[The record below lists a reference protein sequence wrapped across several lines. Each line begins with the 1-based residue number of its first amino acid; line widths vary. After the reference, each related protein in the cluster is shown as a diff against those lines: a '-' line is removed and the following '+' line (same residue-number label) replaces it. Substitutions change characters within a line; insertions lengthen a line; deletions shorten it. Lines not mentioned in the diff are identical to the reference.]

1 MDDAIN
7 ILSISPIDVI
17 DGLIDDECDLTSKQ
31 IETIL
36 SLDNDVVYDAIYHA
50 KKNVDLGDY
59 YREIVEDA
67 VFYLKSY
74 LTSTEVFN
82 DDYTV

>member
-1 MDDAIN
+1 MNDAIN

-17 DGLIDDECDLTSKQ
+17 DGLIDNERDLTSKQ
-31 IETIL
+31 IENIL
-36 SLDNDVVYDAIYHA
+36 SLDNHIVHDAIYHA

-74 LTSTEVFN
+74 VTSN
-82 DDYTV
+82 DGGTHE

>member
-1 MDDAIN
+1 MDDAVN

-36 SLDNDVVYDAIYHA
+36 FLDNHIVHDAIYHA
-50 KKNVDLGDY
+50 TKHIDLGEY
-59 YREIVEDA
+59 YREIVQDA

-74 LTSTEVFN
+74 VTSN
-82 DDYTV
+82 DGGTHD

>member
-1 MDDAIN
+1 MNDAIN

-17 DGLIDDECDLTSKQ
+17 DGLIDNECDLTSKQ

-36 SLDNDVVYDAIYHA
+36 SLDNHIVHDAIYHA
-50 KKNVDLGDY
+50 TKNVDLGDY

-74 LTSTEVFN
+74 VTSN
-82 DDYTV
+82 DGGTHE

>member
-1 MDDAIN
+1 MNDAIN

-17 DGLIDDECDLTSKQ
+17 DGLIDNECDLTSKQ

-36 SLDNDVVYDAIYHA
+36 SLDNHIVHDAIYHA
-50 KKNVDLGDY
+50 TKNVDLGDY

-74 LTSTEVFN
+74 VTSN
-82 DDYTV
+82 DGDTHE

>member
-1 MDDAIN
+1 MNKLKD
-7 ILSISPIDVI
+7 LISPIDVI
-17 DGLIDDECDLTSKQ
+17 DSLIDNEPDLTSKQ

-36 SLDNDVVYDAIYHA
+36 FLDNHIVHDAIYHA
-50 KKNVDLGDY
+50 TKNVDLGDY

-74 LTSTEVFN
+74 VTSN
-82 DDYTV
+82 DGGTHD

>member
-1 MDDAIN
+1 MNKLKD
-7 ILSISPIDVI
+7 LISPIDVI
-17 DGLIDDECDLTSKQ
+17 DGLIDNEPDLTSKQ

-36 SLDNDVVYDAIYHA
+36 FLDNHIVHDAIYHA
-50 KKNVDLGDY
+50 TKNVDLGDC

-74 LTSTEVFN
+74 VTSN
-82 DDYTV
+82 DGGTHD

>member
-1 MDDAIN
+1 MNKLTD
-7 ILSISPIDVI
+7 LISPIDVI

-36 SLDNDVVYDAIYHA
+36 FLDNNIVHDAIYHA
-50 KKNVDLGDY
+50 TKNVDLGDY

-67 VFYLKSY
+67 VSYLKSY
-74 LTSTEVFN
+74 VTSN
-82 DDYTV
+82 DGGTHE

>member
-1 MDDAIN
+1 MIDDDAVD

-17 DGLIDDECDLTSKQ
+17 DGLDECDLTKKQ
-31 IETIL
+31 VETIL
-36 SLDNDVVYDAIYHA
+36 SLDNHIVYDAIYHA
-50 KKNVDLGDY
+50 TKNVDLGDY

-74 LTSTEVFN
+74 VTSNEE
-82 DDYTV
+82 